1 MSTLYKD
8 RTGTRS
14 QLDLEPDDGDYCNL
28 GENYEIFYLLLS
40 RYYRQY
46 NVEKVLLLMSDEIN
60 L

>member
-1 MSTLYKD
+1 MSGQDKELEVSWTLSLM
-8 RTGTRS
+8 T
-14 QLDLEPDDGDYCNL
+14 GDYCNL

>member
-1 MSTLYKD
+1 MSGQDKELEVSWTLSLM
-8 RTGTRS
+8 T
-14 QLDLEPDDGDYCNL
+14 GDYCNL

-46 NVEKVLLLMSDEIN
+46 NVKKVLLLMSDEIN